1 MKGRYGMEMLF
12 HGGTIIAADNTWA
25 LWAVL
30 ALTVAISIFLE
41 QKYKWASNISAP
53 VISIIIA
60 FILANIKAIPVVSGV
75 YDTAGT
81 YCIPLATAMMYIRQI
96 LKIYLKTAE
105 KC

>member
-41 QKYKWASNISAP
+41 QKYK
-53 VISIIIA
+53 
-60 FILANIKAIPVVSGV
+60 
-75 YDTAGT
+75 
-81 YCIPLATAMMYIRQI
+81 
-96 LKIYLKTAE
+96 
-105 KC
+105 